1 MVVSAGL
8 ALLLFGIWFFL
19 FAGTPPL
26 GGGG

>member
-1 MVVSAGL
+1 VSAGL